1 MKQTIHHGLDK
12 ELARKATRKAFAAY
26 KARFSEYKPEET
38 WLTEDMAEIAFSV
51 KGLTLK
57 GAVEVKEEEIE
68 AELNVPLVLRP
79 FRKKALQVIED
90 EVRVWVEKARR
101 GELDEG

>member
-1 MKQTIHHGLDK
+1 MKQTISHGLDK
-12 ELARKATRKAFAAY
+12 ELARKATREAFASY
-26 KARFSEYKPEET
+26 KARFPEFSPQET
-38 WLTEDMAEIAFSV
+38 WLTEDIAEISFSV

-57 GAVEVKEEEIE
+57 GGLEVKEEEIE
-68 AELNVPLVLRP
+68 AELSVPLVLRP

-90 EVRVWVEKARR
+90 EVRMWVEKARR